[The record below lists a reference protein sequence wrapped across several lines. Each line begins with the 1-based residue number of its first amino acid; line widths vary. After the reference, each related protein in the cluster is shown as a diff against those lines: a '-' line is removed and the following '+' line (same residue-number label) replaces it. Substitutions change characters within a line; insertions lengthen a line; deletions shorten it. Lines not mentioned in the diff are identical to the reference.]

1 MYGLMLLATLSW
13 GINPVAGKE
22 ALTGFGP
29 AALAQLRLIGAALAY
44 LAIFL
49 AWSKRPRMRL
59 RPRDWLF
66 LAVVAALG
74 VTFNQFFFVLGLSRS
89 SVVHSGLIFATGPV
103 MVLVISCLLRLES
116 LTLAKVVGMLI
127 SFGGVA
133 FLTMSMASR
142 SNASHWHGDLLFLAG
157 TATFSGYTI
166 IVKEIADRFDALT
179 LNTLTFGLGA
189 LILLPFGAPAVWG
202 MRWAALSLP
211 AWLGLACMIVFGSL
225 LPYLIYAHAL
235 SELTAARVSAFGYI
249 QPLITAA
256 FGAWWLAE
264 KLTLRSM
271 LCGLAILL
279 GVYLTER
286 ARENGQSNG
295 GAGNATP

>member
-1 MYGLMLLATLSW
+1 MLLATLSW

-44 LAIFL
+44 LVIFF
-49 AWSKRPRMRL
+49 AWSKRPRVRL
-59 RPRDWLF
+59 RFRDWLS
-66 LAVVAALG
+66 LVVIAALG
-74 VTFNQFFFVLGLSRS
+74 VTFNQFFFVLGLARS
-89 SVVHSGLIFATGPV
+89 SVVHSGLIFGTGPV

-116 LTLAKVVGMLI
+116 LTMAKLGGMLI

-133 FLTMSMASR
+133 FLTMGMASR
-142 SNASHWHGDLLFLAG
+142 ADGGHWQGDILFLAG
-157 TATFSGYTI
+157 TATFSGYTVV
-166 IVKEIADRFDALT
+166 VKEIADRFDALT

-189 LILLPFGAPAVWG
+189 ILLLPFGAPAVWG
-202 MRWAALSLP
+202 TRWATLSLP

-256 FGAWWLAE
+256 LGAWWLGE
-264 KLTLRSM
+264 KVTWRLAF
-271 LCGLAILL
+271 CGLAILL
-279 GVYLTER
+279 GVYVTER
-286 ARENGQSNG
+286 ARENGPPVPGPKDS
-295 GAGNATP
+295 TP